1 MIEITPILTDEVNLG
16 FEIPVKKSKN
26 NFEFYPVRFE
36 YLMKIDDKKHTFET
50 IQEMQNYIYSSNHV
64 NYSFR
69 GIIFYCGFFVNDK
82 FDADRRLD
90 LNREVKYIL
99 HSDKIGCLKATSTN
113 KRVFMQRIRD
123 WNEKQDLEGKTVLW
137 CEVDDFKL
145 RPFEITGE
153 IISITSKEF
162 TEELERLKNLPQ
174 DEGKVTFFAKI
185 RKMLGL

>member
-1 MIEITPILTDEVNLG
+1 MIITPILTDEVNLG
-16 FEIPVKKSKN
+16 FEIPVKKSEN

-113 KRVFMQRIRD
+113 KRVFMQRIRE
-123 WNEKQDLEGKTVLW
+123 WNEKQDLEGKTVFW
-137 CEVDDFKL
+137 CEVEDFKL
-145 RPFEITGE
+145 RPYELTGQ
-153 IISITSKEF
+153 IVSIVNKEME
-162 TEELERLKNLPQ
+162 TELKRLENLPQ
-174 DEGKVTFFAKI
+174 EPSKVTFFAKI